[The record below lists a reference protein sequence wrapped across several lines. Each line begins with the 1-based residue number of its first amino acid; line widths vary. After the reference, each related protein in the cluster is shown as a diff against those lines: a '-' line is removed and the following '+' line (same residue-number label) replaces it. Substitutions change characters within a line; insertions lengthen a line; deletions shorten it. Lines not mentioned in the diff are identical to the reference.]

1 MFRITTNFKIFLF
14 NAQTNEAVNRQSLNH
29 FNQKEE
35 EKLIL
40 ELFRQEYGFFPKGK
54 ISKTESPDF
63 MIRESTRSSTGIE
76 LTKLHEPGANKQNN
90 RFTKGDSSYIPPVPS
105 FENIEHTIRS
115 KEEKLY
121 LYRQKKPG
129 QIWLIITADLTD
141 SPVSFNIANKL
152 TNWRFRT
159 EFNKV
164 FLVEL
169 TRRKV
174 FELTLT

>member
-1 MFRITTNFKIFLF
+1 MNH
-14 NAQTNEAVNRQSLNH
+14 QSLNH

-40 ELFRQEYGFFPKGK
+40 ELFRQEYELFPKGK

-63 MIRESTRSSTGIE
+63 MIRDTTKNATGIE
-76 LTKLHEPGANKQNN
+76 LTKLHGPETNKQNSH
-90 RFTKGDSSYIPPVPS
+90 FTKGDSSYIPPVPS

-121 LYRQKKPG
+121 LYRRKKPG

-141 SPVSFNIANKL
+141 SPVSFNITNKL
-152 TNWRFRT
+152 MNWRFRT

-174 FELTLT
+174 FELTLAQASQ